1 MSLEVFLIAIVAALA
16 IAVSL
21 VAWSFRGR
29 VRPAEPSAELSNV
42 PPIADTLARL
52 ETQMRE
58 LEAQRHHM
66 LGGIEQHLEA
76 LSQETV
82 ALSQA
87 MRQPQGRG
95 RWGELTLRRVAELS
109 GMVAYCDFFEQES
122 SEGQRPDM
130 IVRLP
135 GMRTLAV
142 DAKVPLSAYL
152 EAEAATG
159 PAREAALQR
168 HAQQL
173 SRHVVALGNREYWMQ
188 FQPAPEMV
196 ILFLAGDHFL
206 NAALEREPDLLER
219 AVQRKVLI
227 ATPMTLISVLKG
239 VAYGWRQETLA
250 ENAESIRK
258 IGSEFYDRLRAF
270 ADVYTDAG
278 RHLAR
283 AVESYNR
290 SAGTWDARVLP
301 SLRRMSEL
309 GVGSGAEPPAI
320 PPTDGAIRQPR
331 AMTVS
336 GHQ

>member
-1 MSLEVFLIAIVAALA
+1 
-16 IAVSL
+16 
-21 VAWSFRGR
+21 
-29 VRPAEPSAELSNV
+29 
-42 PPIADTLARL
+42 
-52 ETQMRE
+52 
-58 LEAQRHHM
+58 M
-66 LGGIEQHLEA
+66 LGGIEQHLDA
-76 LSQETV
+76 LSKETI

-109 GMVAYCDFFEQES
+109 GMVAHCDFYEQES
-122 SEGQRPDM
+122 TEGQRPDM

-142 DAKVPLSAYL
+142 DAKVPLSAFL

-159 PAREAALQR
+159 LERDAALQR
-168 HAQQL
+168 HAEQL
-173 SRHVVALGNREYWMQ
+173 TRHVAALGAREYWMQ

-206 NAALEREPDLLER
+206 NAALERQPDLLER

-239 VAYGWRQETLA
+239 VSYGWRQETLA

-270 ADVYTDAG
+270 ADVYSDTG

-283 AVESYNR
+283 AVEAYNR

-301 SLRRMSEL
+301 SLRRVSEL
-309 GVGSGAEPPAI
+309 GVGSGAEPPAV
-320 PPTDGAIRQPR
+320 PPADGAIRQPR